1 MSYEWKLSVT
11 SRSYV
16 LSKVTKTPFDTPAR
30 PMYWDSYYPVGRL
43 RKVKNKISC
52 KKFVV
57 DRFVSEG
64 KWEYVT
70 LLCMKLDEAKLVA
83 QTLLCSGGQHD

>member
-1 MSYEWKLSVT
+1 MSYEWKVSLT
-11 SRSYV
+11 GRSYE
-16 LSKVTKTPFDTPAR
+16 LTTIRDEGLQWQA
-30 PMYWDSYYPVGRL
+30 YYPIGRL

-57 DRFVSEG
+57 DRFVSGG

>member
-1 MSYEWKLSVT
+1 MSYEWRRVG
-11 SRSYV
+11 RSYE
-16 LSKVTKTPFDTPAR
+16 LSKLTKTNIGSPVR
-30 PMYWDSYYPVGRL
+30 PMEWDSYYPIGRL

-57 DRFVSEG
+57 DRFVSGG

>member
-1 MSYEWKLSVT
+1 MRYEWLNKGRVIELHKITEADMS
-11 SRSYV
+11 
-16 LSKVTKTPFDTPAR
+16 TPR
-30 PMYWDSYYPVGRL
+30 KPMMWDAYYPVGRL
-43 RKVKNKISC
+43 RKVKNKLSC

-57 DRFVSEG
+57 DRFTSNG
-64 KWEYVT
+64 WEYIT